1 MYGSEIVSLSRVVEL
16 AVWTVDVA
24 KIPFIELDMFPGA
37 IDLHTRYFMDQFTR
51 LDQCDILPSDM
62 RDNNY
67 GIVDSRCL
75 RFAGATQTAYLHERP
90 RTHIWDSQSPYPKT
104 YDFRGWNVWR
114 CLTLEVAGLIVSI
127 PLDQV
132 FVHSSMCLKHTTCVD
147 RKPVWRILAKLQLIP
162 SHSLSITRQSTR
174 NSRRH
179 ASRHQGSPHL
189 SSPSTSTSNI
199 ATALPVRHIRRA

>member
-1 MYGSEIVSLSRVVEL
+1 
-16 AVWTVDVA
+16 
-24 KIPFIELDMFPGA
+24 MFPGA

-147 RKPVWRILAKLQLIP
+147 RKPVWRILTKLHLIP
-162 SHSLSITRQSTR
+162 SHSLNHSPVHSKLTATRKPPPRKPTLVKSFDFNIKYRNCITCKTYS
-174 NSRRH
+174 
-179 ASRHQGSPHL
+179 
-189 SSPSTSTSNI
+189 
-199 ATALPVRHIRRA
+199 